1 MIIRLE
7 NCRGGKVAFSLVEVM
22 VAVIVVTILFTA
34 LFTGLS
40 QGFAVSLV
48 TTEKLRANQIVLERI
63 EGIRLVK
70 WSDRNNTALVPLT
83 FTNSYYPSAVAGQ
96 SQGVSYIGTVT
107 IANANLGTAYNDDLD
122 KVTVTV
128 TWVSG
133 AITRTQQLSTFIS
146 RNGLQ
151 NYIYYN

>member
-1 MIIRLE
+1 LE
-7 NCRGGKVAFSLVEVM
+7 NCRGGKCAFSLVEVL
-22 VAVIVVTILFTA
+22 VAVFVVAILFTA

-40 QGFAVSLV
+40 QGFAVSAAA
-48 TTEKLRANQIVLERI
+48 TERLRANQIVLERI

-70 WSDRNNTALVPLT
+70 WSDLFNTALVPT
-83 FTNSYYPSAVAGQ
+83 NFTTSYNPLGTSGQ
-96 SQGVSYIGTVT
+96 SQGVTYIGTVT
-107 IANANLGTAYNDDLD
+107 IADPGMGTAYNDSMR
-122 KVTVTV
+122 KITVTV

-133 AITRTQQLSTFIS
+133 DITRTQTLSTFVS